1 MIGQVCERNSN
12 RYEVGGMRDFQ
23 FLIPHPLYLIPKIML
38 RWILVSTLMLAGQAV
53 IWANTYQVCKS
64 CPVSS
69 VKMVI
74 QMAMP
79 CDTVFV
85 EAGIYKEGNI
95 LIYKELTMIGRG
107 KPVLDGEG
115 KTEIITITAN
125 HVHFEGF
132 VMRNVGISYSE
143 DRAGIRLKEVSDF
156 YVKENRIENAFFGI
170 YLQKSKN
177 GTIEGNEI
185 VGEAKDEVSSGN
197 AIHLWYC
204 DNVQIIN
211 NLTRGHRDGIY
222 LEFVNFSTVQG
233 NYSERNV
240 RYGLHFMFS
249 NDDVYRANTFHDN
262 GAGVAVMYSKRIG
275 MFSNHFEE
283 NWGPAAYGLLLKEIH
298 DGQIEGNTFQENTVG
313 IFAETSNRIV
323 YAKNQFIQNG
333 WALKISGGCQANNL
347 THNDFIG
354 NSFDVAVQT
363 AGSDNKFDGNFW
375 SDYAG
380 YDLDKNG
387 IGDMPYRPMKLFS
400 YVVSKTPESLVLLRS
415 LFVDILNFSEK
426 VSPIFTPEN
435 VVDNAPLLKT
445 FTIYE

>member
-1 MIGQVCERNSN
+1 
-12 RYEVGGMRDFQ
+12 
-23 FLIPHPLYLIPKIML
+23 
-38 RWILVSTLMLAGQAV
+38 
-53 IWANTYQVCKS
+53 
-64 CPVSS
+64 
-69 VKMVI
+69 
-74 QMAMP
+74 MARP
-79 CDTVFV
+79 CDTVVV
-85 EAGIYKEGNI
+85 EAGVYKEGNI
-95 LIYKELTMIGRG
+95 LIDKELTLIG
-107 KPVLDGEG
+107 KMQPVLDGEG
-115 KTEIITITAN
+115 KTEIVTIASN

-132 VMRNVGISYSE
+132 LIKNVGTSYSE

-156 YVKENRIENAFFGI
+156 HVINCRVENAFFGI

-177 GTIEGNEI
+177 GIIEDNEV

-211 NLTRGHRDGIY
+211 NLTHGHRDGIY
-222 LEFVNFSTVQG
+222 LEFVNFSTIKG
-233 NYSERNV
+233 NHSERNV

-249 NDDVYRANTFHDN
+249 NDDNYQDNIFEHN

-275 MFSNHFEE
+275 MFGNKFQH

-298 DGQIEGNTFQENTVG
+298 DSKIEGNIFEENTVG
-313 IFAETSNRIV
+313 IFAETSNRLV
-323 YAKNQFIQNG
+323 YTKNNFIQNG
-333 WALKISGGCQANNL
+333 WALKISGGCQQNNL
-347 THNDFIG
+347 TANNFIG

-375 SDYAG
+375 SEYAG
-380 YDLDKNG
+380 YDLDKDG
-387 IGDMPYRPMKLFS
+387 VGDVPHRPMKLFS

-435 VVDNAPLLKT
+435 VVDNRPLLESVDGSRQT
-445 FTIYE
+445 DDGVSATVHRPPSTVNR

>member
-1 MIGQVCERNSN
+1 M
-12 RYEVGGMRDFQ
+12 F
-23 FLIPHPLYLIPKIML
+23 
-38 RWILVSTLMLAGQAV
+38 RWIFISTLMLAGQAV
-53 IWANTYQVCKS
+53 LSANTLRVCKS

-69 VKMVI
+69 IKAAI
-74 QMAMP
+74 QQARP

-85 EAGIYKEGNI
+85 ETGIYKEGNI
-95 LIYKELTMIGRG
+95 LIDKELTLIGRG
-107 KPVLDGEG
+107 QPVLDGEG
-115 KTEIITITAN
+115 KTEIVTIAAN

-132 VMRNVGISYSE
+132 VLRNVGTSYSE

-156 YVKENRIENAFFGI
+156 YVKGNRVENAFFGI

-177 GTIEGNEI
+177 GVIDGNEVI
-185 VGEAKDEVSSGN
+185 GEAKDEVSSGN

-204 DNVQIIN
+204 DNILIIN
-211 NLTRGHRDGIY
+211 NKTIGHRDGIY

-249 NDDVYRANTFHDN
+249 NDDVYRGNTFHDN
-262 GAGVAVMYSKRIG
+262 GAGVAVMYSHRIG
-275 MFSNHFEE
+275 MFSNHFEK

-323 YAKNQFIQNG
+323 YTKNQFIQNG
-333 WALKISGGCQANNL
+333 WALKISGGCQTNNL
-347 THNDFIG
+347 TQNNFIG
-354 NSFDVAVQT
+354 NSFDLAVHS
-363 AGSDNKFDGNFW
+363 AGTDNKFDGNFW

-387 IGDMPYRPMKLFS
+387 IGDVPHRPMKLFS
-400 YVVSKTPESLVLLRS
+400 FVVSKTPESLVLLRS

-435 VVDNAPLLKT
+435 VVDNAPLMKVV
-445 FTIYE
+445 EPDR

>member
-1 MIGQVCERNSN
+1 
-12 RYEVGGMRDFQ
+12 
-23 FLIPHPLYLIPKIML
+23 
-38 RWILVSTLMLAGQAV
+38 
-53 IWANTYQVCKS
+53 
-64 CPVSS
+64 
-69 VKMVI
+69 
-74 QMAMP
+74 MARP
-79 CDTVFV
+79 CDTIFV
-85 EAGIYKEGNI
+85 ETGIYKEGNI
-95 LIYKELTMIGRG
+95 LIDKELTLIGNGR
-107 KPVLDGEG
+107 PVLDGEG
-115 KTEIITITAN
+115 KTEIVTIAAN

-132 VMRNVGISYSE
+132 VIKNVGTSYSE
-143 DRAGIRLKEVSDF
+143 DRAGIRVKEASDF
-156 YVKENRIENAFFGI
+156 YVKNCRVENAFFGI

-177 GTIEGNEI
+177 GIIEGNEV

-204 DNVQIIN
+204 DNVLIIN
-211 NLTRGHRDGIY
+211 NKTIGHRDGIY

-233 NYSERNV
+233 NFSERNV

-249 NDDVYRANTFHDN
+249 NDDIYRGNTFYNN

-275 MFSNHFEE
+275 MFANQFKN

-323 YAKNQFIQNG
+323 YSKNQFIQNG
-333 WALKISGGCQANNL
+333 WALKISGGCQMNNL
-347 THNDFIG
+347 TNNNFIG
-354 NSFDVAVQT
+354 NSFDLAVHS
-363 AGSDNKFDGNFW
+363 AGTDNKFDGNFW

-380 YDLDKNG
+380 YDLDHNG
-387 IGDMPYRPMKLFS
+387 IGDVPHRPMKLFS

-435 VVDNAPLLKT
+435 VVDNQPLLKT
-445 FTIYE
+445 VDSQRWTVDNDTAPVHRLSSTVNR